1 MGQGMTK
8 VEKPNAATSSPLLYS
23 AINATKRVCGVKKG
37 YLALHKKRIYL
48 IALSWLKADLERQAI
63 GNFNPSIS
71 ALLDCV
77 IYLHEH
83 MQEVNQ

>member
-1 MGQGMTK
+1 MTK
-8 VEKPNAATSSPLLYS
+8 VEKPHAATSSPLLYS
-23 AINATKRVCGVKKG
+23 TVNATKRIWRMKRGGLARLKK
-37 YLALHKKRIYL
+37 HIYL
-48 IALSWLKADLERQAI
+48 KALSWLRADLERQAT

-83 MQEVNQ
+83 MQEVNK